1 MKLKKILCLLPLSL
15 IFAIG
20 GNVDASS
27 SKYGVVS
34 TKGSNLNVR
43 AGKSSSTASE
53 YKLKNGSYFKIISQ
67 DNDWYYIKYKSN
79 SFGYISKAYAKEVSL
94 SQAFVSTNGGNLNV
108 RENPSSSSNIKYKLK
123 NDSIVYIIEK
133 DTNFSKIL
141 YNDFNTGYVSS
152 LYLSSGKSASSI
164 KLSVPSYKQFDDRWA
179 NVKIG
184 SYGKTMKQIGCLTTA
199 MAMTE
204 SIRLNKTITPINIK
218 NTFNYTQSG
227 NMYWPSN
234 YKITTN
240 TSDYLSFIYNNLKN
254 GKPTIVGAKNSNGSM
269 HFVVVYGYNGNG
281 IYNKNNYL
289 IHDPGSSS
297 RTTLNQFLNSYPNL
311 YKLSYY

>member
-1 MKLKKILCLLPLSL
+1 
-15 IFAIG
+15 
-20 GNVDASS
+20 
-27 SKYGVVS
+27 
-34 TKGSNLNVR
+34 
-43 AGKSSSTASE
+43 
-53 YKLKNGSYFKIISQ
+53 
-67 DNDWYYIKYKSN
+67 
-79 SFGYISKAYAKEVSL
+79 
-94 SQAFVSTNGGNLNV
+94 
-108 RENPSSSSNIKYKLK
+108 
-123 NDSIVYIIEK
+123 
-133 DTNFSKIL
+133 
-141 YNDFNTGYVSS
+141 
-152 LYLSSGKSASSI
+152 
-164 KLSVPSYKQFDDRWA
+164 
-179 NVKIG
+179 
-184 SYGKTMKQIGCLTTA
+184 MKQIGCLTTA

-234 YKITTN
+234 YKTTTN